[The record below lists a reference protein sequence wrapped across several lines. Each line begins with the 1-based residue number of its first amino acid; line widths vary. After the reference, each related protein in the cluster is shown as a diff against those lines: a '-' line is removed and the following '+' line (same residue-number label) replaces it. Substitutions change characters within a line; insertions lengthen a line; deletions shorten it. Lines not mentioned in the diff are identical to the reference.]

1 MYFAFNSLSNS
12 HFSSE
17 KVRTLYYDVYLAS
30 LFLNLKKDFRWLNAI
45 SLESSGLFN
54 FLALKPW
61 RLYPANIFLHTV
73 NYRNTRK
80 RCEICSKLTI
90 KTPERTYFT
99 PFSSVSIVAFEQV
112 KVSWISYLL
121 KELIYLIISQKT
133 VDKG

>member
-12 HFSSE
+12 HLSSE

-90 KTPERTYFT
+90 KTSEQRHWRRSGVFLLTLNIFY
-99 PFSSVSIVAFEQV
+99 AFFCRFCCWLWTIKYWV
-112 KVSWISYLL
+112 RCCYWTL
-121 KELIYLIISQKT
+121 
-133 VDKG
+133 